1 MSNVTFSGYIEG
13 IQATRIGKAI
23 SLKIRLITP
32 GGQRTELFIH
42 NPPDWLNIGKAIKGT
57 YYEAETPDGSIHII
71 DSIQEDKTLKSPIIQ
86 ELTLEKILSIGQDTV
101 VVEGR
106 HSDGRIFSYTLK
118 DPKFLEFKRRLP
130 LTSLGLFIERGSL
143 QVLLTI
149 ISKAEYSIISRTC
162 EISSHLSKI
171 AMEEPEKKFLEGE

>member
-13 IQATRIGKAI
+13 IRATRIGKAVL
-23 SLKIRLITP
+23 LKIRLITP

-57 YYEAETPDGSIHII
+57 YHEAETPDGSISII
-71 DSIQEDKTLKSPIIQ
+71 DTIEEDKSLKTLIIQ
-86 ELTLEKILSIGQDTV
+86 ELTLEKILSIGQNTV
-101 VVEGR
+101 VVEGKY
-106 HSDGRIFSYTLK
+106 SDGRIFSYTLK
-118 DPKFLEFKRRLP
+118 DSKLLEFKHKLP
-130 LTSLGLFIERGSL
+130 LSSLGLFIERDSL

-162 EISSHLSKI
+162 QISSHLSKI
-171 AMEEPEKKFLEGE
+171 AMEEPEKKFLNEE